1 MSRYIDLTGQRFG
14 KLVVKEYAPSDG
26 RKGAFWLCQCDC
38 GNTTV
43 VAGQEL
49 RRGGTK
55 SCGWLKGIHPIKDY
69 TGQKIGMLTV
79 LRRADKNID
88 HRPAWVCQCSC
99 GNIVTLRSGVLKAGQ
114 KSCGCMQGA
123 RSGTSTEDLFRKSH
137 NNRLY
142 NIWTGMNYRCTN
154 PKFSHWQDYGGKG
167 IRVCDEWKNNFQAF
181 AEWAIAHGYASNLE
195 IDRIDS
201 NGNYC
206 PENCRWIDHK
216 DNSRNRGVKRL
227 NKTGVT
233 GVTWRKARS
242 GDGGSWRAV
251 IVVDGKN
258 ISLGTYANFDDAVA
272 ARKEAELKYWSKQ
285 N

>member
-1 MSRYIDLTGQRFG
+1 
-14 KLVVKEYAPSDG
+14 
-26 RKGAFWLCQCDC
+26 
-38 GNTTV
+38 
-43 VAGQEL
+43 
-49 RRGGTK
+49 
-55 SCGWLKGIHPIKDY
+55 
-69 TGQKIGMLTV
+69 
-79 LRRADKNID
+79 
-88 HRPAWVCQCSC
+88 
-99 GNIVTLRSGVLKAGQ
+99 
-114 KSCGCMQGA
+114 MQGA
-123 RSGTSTEDLFRKSH
+123 KIGTSPDEIFRKSH

-142 NIWTGMNYRCTN
+142 NIWAGMNYRCTN

-167 IRVCDEWKNNFQAF
+167 IHVCDEWKNNFQAF

-242 GDGGSWRAV
+242 GDGGSWRAS
-251 IVVDGKN
+251 IMVDGKN
-258 ISLGTYANFDDAVA
+258 ISLGSYANFDDAVA
-272 ARKEAELKYWSKQ
+272 ARKEAELKYWDR
-285 N
+285 